1 MKFLGGCSMSRYDL
15 LEGGT
20 DMMKRLILQ
29 FLQFTRFDTPYGSL
43 KINDLF
49 KKHGIEATDDSL
61 RAFLQQTVGER
72 VGLIAFET
80 GPDDYEFHLVTGT
93 QEDLLR
99 MSGDISREPRVSLE
113 VNNGPTT
120 HQSLSPQ

>member
-1 MKFLGGCSMSRYDL
+1 MSRYDL

-43 KINDLF
+43 KINELF
-49 KKHGIEATDDSL
+49 KKHGIDATDDSL

-80 GPDDYEFHLVTGT
+80 GPDEYEFHLVTGT

-99 MSGDISREPRVSLE
+99 MSGEIPRKPRIALE
-113 VNNGPTT
+113 VHNDSPTT
-120 HQSLSPQ
+120 HQSPSPQ